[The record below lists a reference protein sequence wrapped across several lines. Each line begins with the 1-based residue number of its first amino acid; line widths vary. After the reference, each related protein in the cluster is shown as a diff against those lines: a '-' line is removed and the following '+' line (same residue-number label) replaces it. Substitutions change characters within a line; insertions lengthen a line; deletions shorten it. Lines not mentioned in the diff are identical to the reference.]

1 MSQTWKNWRRKE
13 GKEGSFE
20 IEKWHQWEEI
30 QNWQWKRHFFGIKPA
45 QTAFGSLPMDSS
57 RKITRNQKK
66 IRPKRMP
73 ERWDM
78 LSRSFPPSLLVSSLL
93 LRFCI
98 FQCGFYV
105 FSCGFCVLSVPADY
119 DHTLRFSTYSC
130 GCRMNLR
137 FYPTCCQARWAV
149 QGWLIFILFL
159 NWMNHCHACEWNR
172 HRVSHTTVSQQWAEH
187 HRHSPSPRFGNNNH
201 MQSHILITLV
211 PSS

>member
-1 MSQTWKNWRRKE
+1 MSQTWKDWRRKE

-57 RKITRNQKK
+57 RKVTWNQKK

-119 DHTLRFSTYSC
+119 DLTLRFSTYSC

-149 QGWLIFILFL
+149 IFILL
-159 NWMNHCHACEWNR
+159 WIIVM
-172 HRVSHTTVSQQWAEH
+172 RVNETYTALAIPPWANNEPSTTVIPPVLDLETIITY
-187 HRHSPSPRFGNNNH
+187 NH
-201 MQSHILITLV
+201 IF
-211 PSS
+211 